1 MFHVL
6 GFVDASKKNH
16 LLLKH
21 TLPSDAFNWALGKLS
36 ESALG
41 KFTTSNLQ
49 VKFTRESPK
58 NLFDHNSDP
67 QIRIQRNLAI

>member
-1 MFHVL
+1 MFHVPC
-6 GFVDASKKNH
+6 FVDASKKN
-16 LLLKH
+16 LLLRKH
-21 TLPSDAFNWALGKLS
+21 ILPPDAFYWVLGKLS

-41 KFTTSNLQ
+41 KFTTLNLL

-67 QIRIQRNLAI
+67 QIQIQRNLAI